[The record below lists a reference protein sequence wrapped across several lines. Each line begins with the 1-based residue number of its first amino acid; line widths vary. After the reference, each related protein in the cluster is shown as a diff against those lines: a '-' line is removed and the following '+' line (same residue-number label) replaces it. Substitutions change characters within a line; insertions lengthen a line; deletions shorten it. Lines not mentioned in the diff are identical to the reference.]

1 MHFSSAGMKC
11 IITYT
16 SSTEGEDFY
25 GEGADAKLL
34 DLGGASEKGGAVTL
48 KDVFT
53 PLDDAGDA
61 YAELHKLLPGKRDD

>member
-1 MHFSSAGMKC
+1 MGFTPIGAVVDGFDTVQALYSG
-11 IITYT
+11 
-16 SSTEGEDFY
+16 Y

-61 YAELHKLLPGKRDD
+61 YAELPKLLPGKRDD